1 MAPCCSAMNASFH
14 IPAEHLSLS
23 RTWRAAFWGAMIYM
37 RHACGSVNDK
47 HNMGRPPQ
55 AYAADQL
62 QLVVAVSFF
71 GSTPALERS
80 HEV

>member
-1 MAPCCSAMNASFH
+1 
-14 IPAEHLSLS
+14 
-23 RTWRAAFWGAMIYM
+23 MIYM